1 MPLAQ
6 HLWDLSLC
14 LIILLG
20 PIPFCLSIILIAK
33 NENETISFS
42 HAFLVLL
49 TFWCVIEISLSLLLG
64 MVQLLNLQATLIAES
79 LLFVVGT
86 IFFIHLKR
94 RHSPTPQRNS
104 FISLPKFN
112 AQEALIVIV
121 ISAIAVTLLWQLMAE
136 PITNYDSLAYHLPVM
151 AKWYQTASFSILN
164 ELGQTG
170 RYPYNWEALCALF
183 TLPFCEDFAV
193 AWPNLAAWAILGL
206 AIYRVNREIGV
217 TRIHGMV
224 PAALVLMLPVLTQT
238 VNTMHIDLPLA
249 SFIVCGFYWVLY
261 FHRTRSLSSFVLFLA
276 TLGMLAGIK
285 TSAPFYGFLLIIT
298 FVGLEIETILR
309 RHKLVNS
316 VMASTSMTIPLV
328 VVALLCC
335 FFLGSFWYIR
345 NFIDLGNPLGFVKV
359 QLGEYTLFPGTWDY
373 SYFRQTTLAH
383 LFNLTSFSDWKILIG
398 EIKQYL
404 NLPFLAILVQALL
417 AIFTFVIGQ
426 TQIKKVYLIVLLAVL
441 VGTGYLYWN
450 TPSSGDNGTHN
461 WKITPWISLGF
472 RFAFSFLGFLG
483 VAAAVGATIIRA
495 RDEGLV
501 AIVMICS
508 MLAMAGT
515 MMRYAIIVVLVFWG
529 LMIEISRASFNPGVS
544 RILKRLSWVAA
555 VNLLIMMTFNAR
567 QERELQRGKAYFGVL
582 EFLAN
587 HVRQDETIGYLL
599 SHQSYLFYGKKFD
612 RQVLYVPAESEN
624 LSDWLALLQEKGVSV
639 VAIGPLRGNWE
650 SRREVSWLEDPEGPF
665 VRIFGEKSGSE
676 PFFYR
681 FKSKLNTHDQY
692 DKL

>member
-6 HLWDLSLC
+6 HLWELSLC

-20 PIPFCLSIILIAK
+20 PIPFCLSVILMAK
-33 NENETISFS
+33 NENDTIPFS
-42 HAFLVLL
+42 HVFLVLL

-94 RHSPTPQRNS
+94 RHSPTSQRNS

-112 AQEALIVIV
+112 AQETLIIIV
-121 ISAIAVTLLWQLMAE
+121 ISAIAFTLLWQLMTQ

-164 ELGQTG
+164 ELDQIG
-170 RYPYNWEALCALF
+170 RYPYSWEALCALF
-183 TLPFCEDFAV
+183 MLPFCEDFV
-193 AWPNLAAWAILGL
+193 IAWPNLAAWVILGL
-206 AIYRVNREIGV
+206 AIYRVSREIGV
-217 TRIHGMV
+217 TRIHGMA

-249 SFIVCGFYWVLY
+249 SFIVCGFYWVIYL
-261 FHRTRSLSSFVLFLA
+261 HRTRSLNSFVLFLA

-285 TSAPFYGFLLIIT
+285 TSAPFYGFLLIIA
-298 FVGLEIETILR
+298 FVGLEIETIF
-309 RHKLVNS
+309 RHRKLGNS
-316 VMASTSMTIPLV
+316 ILMPSPFLIPF
-328 VVALLCC
+328 VAGLLCC
-335 FFLGSFWYIR
+335 IFLGGFWYAR
-345 NFIDLGNPLGFVKV
+345 NFIDLGNPLGFIKV
-359 QLGEYTLFPGTWDY
+359 QLGGHILFTGKLDY
-373 SYFRQTTLAH
+373 SHFRQTTLAN
-383 LFNLTSFSDWKILIG
+383 LFDLASFTDWKILIG

-404 NLPFLAILVQALL
+404 NLPFLAILVQALFAL
-417 AIFTFVIGQ
+417 FAFGVSQ
-426 TQIKKVYLIVLLAVL
+426 TQIRRLYLLLLVILL
-441 VGTGYLYWN
+441 VGAGYLYWH
-450 TPSSGDNGTHN
+450 TPFSGDNGTHN
-461 WKITPWISLGF
+461 WQITPWISLGF
-472 RFAFSFLGFLG
+472 RYAFPFLGFLG
-483 VAAAVGATIIRA
+483 VAAAVGATIIHA

-529 LMIEISRASFNPGVS
+529 LMIEINHANFNPLVS
-544 RILKRLSWVAA
+544 RILRRLSWVA
-555 VNLLIMMTFNAR
+555 VVSLLITMTFNAR
-567 QERELQRGKAYFGVL
+567 QERELQRGKVYFGVL

-612 RQVLYVPAESEN
+612 RQVLYAPAESEN
-624 LSDWLALLQEKGVSV
+624 LSDWLALLREKGVSV
-639 VAIGPLRGNWE
+639 VAIGPLRDDWKL
-650 SRREVSWLEDPEGPF
+650 RREVSWLEDPEGPF

-681 FKSKLNTHDQY
+681 LKNNL
-692 DKL
+692 